1 MRQDIKEGKLFL
13 IKRDHFFLKKLSE
26 SIGKPKDLWNGIKI
40 PRIA

>member
-1 MRQDIKEGKLFL
+1 MKQGKLFL
-13 IKRDHFFLKKLSE
+13 IKRDYFFKKKLSE

>member
-1 MRQDIKEGKLFL
+1 MKQGKLFL
-13 IKRDHFFLKKLSE
+13 IKKEIIFFKKKLSE